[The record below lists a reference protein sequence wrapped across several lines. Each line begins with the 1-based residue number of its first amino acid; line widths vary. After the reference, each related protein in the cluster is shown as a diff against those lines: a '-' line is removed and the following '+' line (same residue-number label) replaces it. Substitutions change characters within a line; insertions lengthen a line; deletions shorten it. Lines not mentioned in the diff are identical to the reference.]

1 MARNIIAYYCSGHG
15 YGHATRVSAFTKQLL
30 ELGDRFEVHIVSS
43 APSHIFSDCL
53 KASEHCHYRFAEID
67 PVVVQPLAYRV
78 DRDKSV
84 EVLQRFLRQ
93 RDAKIAQ
100 ELEWLRKTRVTCVL
114 SDSAF
119 LACAAANAAEL
130 PCALVTNFTF
140 DSVYSYLGT
149 LFIDESPQ
157 TQQAPDA
164 PASELPP
171 DVPIPESVLAPLVHQ
186 IVTDYRCADL
196 LLRLPGAIPIPS
208 FAPNHPLP
216 APTWVDLDTCR
227 LKPEITHTLLKPV
240 SDLPLYPS
248 VPFPSGKA
256 KPVSREVRQAPLLVR
271 HPTPDVDRTQLL
283 EYIGVPA
290 SYHSHNVL
298 IVSFGGQVIKRPTGT
313 RTPSRAPSPNHS
325 PPSGPTIALQTPT
338 PGKRPGHHR
347 NTSSVASLSL
357 TPPGGDHSQQLH
369 AALTSPHRI
378 ATPSHIYVP
387 GAPPASNPS
396 SPMLASGRQNSTG
409 PAFASF
415 FTPPTPA
422 MENGADGKG
431 YTFPLAPGAFVEVE
445 TTKQDTLNPGPFLP
459 TPDDSTPGSPIDE
472 EDVEE
477 LFSLLPEGWIAIVCG
492 VAKNWG
498 EEDLPD
504 RFFVAPRDVYMPD
517 VTAVGDVLLG
527 KLGYGTC
534 AECVDSCTPFVYVP
548 RALFVE
554 EHGLRMLMETA
565 GTGVELPRER
575 YEAGDW
581 ASTIERAWELGRD
594 KKIARRLLGAR
605 GDARRRRQGAEMAK
619 DFEAWLGLW
628 KQDGVEA

>member
-1 MARNIIAYYCSGHG
+1 MARNIVAYYCSGHG

-30 ELGDRFEVHIVSS
+30 ELGNHFEVHIVSS

-53 KASEHCHYRFAEID
+53 KASEHCHYRYAEID

-84 EVLQRFLRQ
+84 QVLERFLRQ

-100 ELEWLRKTRVTCVL
+100 ELEWLNKTRVTCVL

-119 LACAAANAAEL
+119 LACAAANAASL

-149 LFIDESPQ
+149 LFIDESPS
-157 TQQAPDA
+157 TQSSDTHLDKQGQ
-164 PASELPP
+164 ELPP
-171 DVPIPESVLAPLVHQ
+171 DIPIPESVLAPLVQQ

-208 FAPNHPLP
+208 FSPTHPLP
-216 APTWVDLDTCR
+216 APDWVSLDTCR
-227 LKPEITHTLLKPV
+227 FKPEVTNTLLEPA
-240 SDLPLYPS
+240 SELALYPS
-248 VPFPSGKA
+248 VPFPSGKP
-256 KPVSREVRQAPLLVR
+256 KPVAREMRQAPLLVR
-271 HPTPDVDRTQLL
+271 HPTPDVDRSQLL

-290 SYHSHNVL
+290 TYHAHKVL

-313 RTPSRAPSPNHS
+313 RTPSRAATPNHS
-325 PPSGPTIALQTPT
+325 PPPGTPSTTTIALQTPT
-338 PGKRPGHHR
+338 PAKRPGHTR
-347 NTSSVASLSL
+347 NTSSVASLSPF
-357 TPPGGDHSQQLH
+357 TQPGGEHSQQLH
-369 AALTSPHRI
+369 AALASPHRI

-387 GAPPASNPS
+387 GAPPASNPT
-396 SPMLASGRQNSTG
+396 SPMISNGRQGSLGPG
-409 PAFASF
+409 PAFSSF

-422 MENGADGKG
+422 TEDVPM
-431 YTFPLAPGAFVEVE
+431 PLAP
-445 TTKQDTLNPGPFLP
+445 
-459 TPDDSTPGSPIDE
+459 DDSNPSSPT
-472 EDVEE
+472 EE
-477 LFSLLPEGWIAIVCG
+477 LGEPDLFTLLPDGWIAIVCG

-581 ASTIERAWELGRD
+581 ASTIERAWELGKD

-605 GDARRRRQGAEMAK
+605 GDARRRRQVEEMARE
-619 DFEAWLGLW
+619 FEAWLGLW
-628 KQDGVEA
+628 N

>member
-1 MARNIIAYYCSGHG
+1 MARNIVAYYCSGHG

-30 ELGDRFEVHIVSS
+30 ELGNHFEVHIVSS

-53 KASEHCHYRFAEID
+53 KASEHCHYRYAEID

-84 EVLQRFLRQ
+84 QVLERFLRQ

-100 ELEWLRKTRVTCVL
+100 ELEWLNKTRVTCVL

-119 LACAAANAAEL
+119 LACAAANAASL

-149 LFIDESPQ
+149 LFIDESPS
-157 TQQAPDA
+157 TQPSDTHLDKQ
-164 PASELPP
+164 SQELPP
-171 DVPIPESVLAPLVHQ
+171 DIPIPESVLAPLVQQ

-208 FAPNHPLP
+208 FSPTHPLP
-216 APTWVDLDTCR
+216 APDWVSLDTCR
-227 LKPEITHTLLKPV
+227 FKPERTIPV
-240 SDLPLYPS
+240 WET
-248 VPFPSGKA
+248 KA
-256 KPVSREVRQAPLLVR
+256 SRKGDAASTVAG
-271 HPTPDVDRTQLL
+271 PTPDPGRRSFPAARVHWRAGDIPRAQGFDRLIWWAGDQAPD
-283 EYIGVPA
+283 GHA
-290 SYHSHNVL
+290 HSL
-298 IVSFGGQVIKRPTGT
+298 PRPVSEPLSAPG
-313 RTPSRAPSPNHS
+313 TPSTT
-325 PPSGPTIALQTPT
+325 TIALQTP
-338 PGKRPGHHR
+338 RPQ
-347 NTSSVASLSL
+347 NA
-357 TPPGGDHSQQLH
+357 QQLH
-369 AALTSPHRI
+369 AALASPHRI

-387 GAPPASNPS
+387 GAPPASNPT
-396 SPMLASGRQNSTG
+396 SPMISNGRQGSLG
-409 PAFASF
+409 PGPTFSSF

-422 MENGADGKG
+422 TEDRPM
-431 YTFPLAPGAFVEVE
+431 PLAPGAFIEVE
-445 TTKQDTLNPGPFLP
+445 QPKEFLQPPPSHLLP
-459 TPDDSTPGSPIDE
+459 TPDDSNPASPT
-472 EDVEE
+472 EE
-477 LFSLLPEGWIAIVCG
+477 LGEPDLFTLLPDGWIAI
-492 VAKNWG
+492 
-498 EEDLPD
+498 EDLPD

-548 RALFVE
+548 RACVC

-581 ASTIERAWELGRD
+581 ASTIERAWELGKD

-605 GDARRRRQGAEMAK
+605 GDARRRRQVEEMARE
-619 DFEAWLGLW
+619 FEAWLGLW
-628 KQDGVEA
+628 N